1 MHEHKY
7 TRLRRNRTWM
17 SVPKKRI
24 CWLIERYTMVNE
36 DMVAEDSAAMV
47 FILSMRANI
56 ELEP

>member
-1 MHEHKY
+1 
-7 TRLRRNRTWM
+7 M

>member
-1 MHEHKY
+1 
-7 TRLRRNRTWM
+7 M

-24 CWLIERYTMVNE
+24 CWLIERYMMVNE